1 MTVGRASRAQLFIV
15 MAILVVLHFYVRPRL
30 WDARVSPDFLMIALM
45 LYAMRSRPG
54 DAAIAGFLVGL
65 VGDALSPARFGAS
78 ALACTLVA
86 YLASWGRAVFFA
98 DNLLVN
104 AGMIAGGVWLRNLV
118 VLVAS
123 GTTQTE
129 FVREIVMFGPLQ
141 ALITAVFGVLLLI
154 AFREWFAIR
163 LDV

>member
-1 MTVGRASRAQLFIV
+1 MTVGRASRAQLLIV
-15 MAILVVLHFYVRPRL
+15 LAVLVVLHFYVRPRL

-45 LYAMRSRPG
+45 VFAMRSRPG

-65 VGDALSPARFGAS
+65 TTDALSPARFGAA
-78 ALACTLVA
+78 ALASTLVA
-86 YLASWGRAVFFA
+86 YAASWGRAVFFA

-104 AGMIAGGVWLRNLV
+104 AGMIAAGVWLRNLIA
-118 VLVAS
+118 LIAS
-123 GTTQTE
+123 GSSQGQFLSE
-129 FVREIVMFGPLQ
+129 LAVYGPLQ
-141 ALITAVFGVLLLI
+141 ALITAVFGVLILV

>member
-1 MTVGRASRAQLFIV
+1 MTIARASRAQLFIV
-15 MAILVVLHFYVRPRL
+15 MAALVVLHFYVRPRL

-65 VGDALSPARFGAS
+65 AMDGLSPAHFGAT
-78 ALACTLVA
+78 ALATTLVA
-86 YLASWGRAVFFA
+86 YVASWGRAVFFA

-104 AGMIAGGVWLRNLV
+104 VGMIAAGVWLRDAITLGVSGAGQGGLLGELLV
-118 VLVAS
+118 Y
-123 GTTQTE
+123 
-129 FVREIVMFGPLQ
+129 GPLQ
-141 ALITAVFGVLLLI
+141 GAVTAVFGVLVLI
-154 AFREWFAIR
+154 AFREWFSIR